1 MTISKANMITV
12 NGDKLMTRFYEKYL
26 ELCASSGMTPNG
38 AAKIIGIPSAS
49 ITGWKKGSMPR
60 SNAIEKISTYFG
72 VTTDYLLGYEDIKE
86 KPTLNEDELDL
97 SGVSAAKRDF
107 IFDILDLNDD
117 QVQALSALVVK
128 LKAGR

>member
-1 MTISKANMITV
+1 MITV

-49 ITGWKKGSMPR
+49 ITDWKKGSMPR
-60 SNAIEKISTYFG
+60 SNAIEKISTYYG

>member
-1 MTISKANMITV
+1 MTISKANMNTV

-60 SNAIEKISTYFG
+60 SNAIEKISTYYG

>member
-49 ITGWKKGSMPR
+49 ITDWKKGSMPR

-86 KPTLNEDELDL
+86 KPTLNEDEFDL

>member
-49 ITGWKKGSMPR
+49 ITDWKKGSMPR